1 MNEKLIELAERRA
14 ALAARAATQRAELSQ
29 ALAPWRGALEVVEQG
44 LVASRFIRSHAVL
57 LTGVAAL
64 VPLGRWR
71 TAKWVQRGLM
81 VWGVVRV
88 VRRILRG

>member
-1 MNEKLIELAERRA
+1 MNEKLIELAERRT

-29 ALAPWRGALEVVEQG
+29 ALAPCRGALQVVEQG
-44 LVASRFIRSHAVL
+44 LAAARFIRSHAVL

-81 VWGVVRV
+81 VWGIVRV
-88 VRRILRG
+88 VRRTLRG